1 MKNEQK
7 MIISMT
13 EKMNKVNQDKASTN
27 GSSHLSSNSENINDK
42 QEKFDMK
49 KAQNYNEIWS
59 KLAQLYENSKKETD
73 IDK

>member
-27 GSSHLSSNSENINDK
+27 GSSHLSLNSENINDK
-42 QEKFDMK
+42 QEKFDIK

>member
-49 KAQNYNEIWS
+49 KAQNYNEI
-59 KLAQLYENSKKETD
+59 
-73 IDK
+73 

>member
-42 QEKFDMK
+42 QEKFDIK

>member
-59 KLAQLYENSKKETD
+59 KLAQLYENSKKDTD

>member
-42 QEKFDMK
+42 QEKFDIK

-59 KLAQLYENSKKETD
+59 KLAQLYENSKKDTD